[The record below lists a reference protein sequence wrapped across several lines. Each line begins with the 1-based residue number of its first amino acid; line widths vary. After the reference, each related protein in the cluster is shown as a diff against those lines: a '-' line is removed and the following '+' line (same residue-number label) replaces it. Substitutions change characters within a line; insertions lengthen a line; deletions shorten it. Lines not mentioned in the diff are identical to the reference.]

1 MKKYRVIASHVI
13 TAESQ
18 EDALQKLARVTAAKK
33 ELTPEMAEVAIDEA
47 SVIVNRFVKAG
58 YSGNLEF
65 VDRITDA
72 TLDEADMKTRLIK
85 GRRLF
90 LRKLADGEFKDLATT
105 ESDILK
111 AFFDCVNHVSV
122 KVISEEQSV
131 VESLAKIFAKV
142 KKVVKGKKTIRYYR
156 LKGYNFKT
164 DPDVAEL
171 KMIFKKI
178 ARV

>member
-1 MKKYRVIASHVI
+1 MKKYKVITSHVV

-18 EDALQKLARVTAAKK
+18 EDALNKLARVTAAKK
-33 ELTPEMAEVAIDEA
+33 ELTPEMAEVTIDEA
-47 SVIVNRFVKAG
+47 SKIVNRFVKEG

-72 TLDEADMKTRLIK
+72 TLDEADMKSRLIK
-85 GRRLF
+85 GKKLF
-90 LRKLADGEFKDLATT
+90 LRRFEDGELKDLAAT
-105 ESDILK
+105 ESDIIK

-131 VESLAKIFAKV
+131 VESLAKIFTKV
-142 KKVVKGKKTIRYYR
+142 KKVTKGKKTIRYYR

-164 DPDVAEL
+164 EPDVAEL
-171 KMIFKKI
+171 KVIFKKI
-178 ARV
+178 AKI